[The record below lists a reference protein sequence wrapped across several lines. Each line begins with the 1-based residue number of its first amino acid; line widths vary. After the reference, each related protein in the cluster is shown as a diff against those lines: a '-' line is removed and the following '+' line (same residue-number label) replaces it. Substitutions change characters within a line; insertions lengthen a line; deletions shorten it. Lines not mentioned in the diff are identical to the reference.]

1 MEFRLAIRL
10 GLERIEIAFR
20 GRREKVPAARRA
32 AGEERWEAERKDLA
46 AAWNSFLEALMV
58 CAVGLRRLGF
68 LRCSSVAAAA
78 SGEGERW

>member
-58 CAVGLRRLGF
+58 ARRACGEADQ
-68 LRCSSVAAAA
+68 AAAA
-78 SGEGERW
+78 EASGEEERW